1 MQSVRCISTAMACFG
16 RLRSAASAAKFNKQV
31 MDEVAAGP
39 VNCKTCSHPM
49 ALEGAVLDG
58 RDPVG

>member
-1 MQSVRCISTAMACFG
+1 MQSVRVHLDG
-16 RLRSAASAAKFNKQV
+16 NGVLWRLRSAASAAKFNKHV